1 MLKTINDI
9 NFKIPGLRL
18 ISKIGEGGM
27 SVVYLAE
34 QISLKREVAVK
45 VMRLEVADNDL
56 DVQRFKHEA
65 KIIAHLDH
73 PNIINIYNIGQTST
87 GEVFFTMP
95 YLNHGDLSTY
105 LIEDEKQ
112 FIELLKSVCDGLS
125 FAHDHGV
132 VHRDIKPENLLFD
145 KFGSIRIADFGIA
158 ISQDG
163 GRMTKEH
170 QIVGSAQYM
179 SPEQARSLKVDLRTD
194 IYSLGIVIY
203 ERLTG
208 KVPFDGDESISIL
221 VNHVSTP
228 PEPLP
233 PKMRH
238 WQKVIDKCLAKD
250 PGDRFQS
257 MVELKIALDRVPVN
271 SIQRTNDTIKDFW
284 KDLKIRRNRWFIPGV
299 SALVLLLLVL
309 IFVLSKNTSPTPEEQ
324 EPLDTNFKTTEQKPI
339 EQKPVESKQLD
350 TKTDNLPPTNIDTPL
365 EDSTAQD
372 ATENNEPTEEKPIN
386 NHEEENPLPQNDGE
400 ITQTEKVEESQGES
414 SSPIEDTI
422 KTEDTLSQ
430 TSFDN
435 SGEAP
440 QLTVAE
446 IKQQIAQQS
455 ENEQEEK
462 VSDSQP
468 SQTPSETK
476 QENNIEDLLA
486 SARKNI
492 ESYQLTKPADD
503 NAMDQ
508 LLTILSVEPSHQ
520 AALEELHEIG
530 NRYFLLINGALLRNE
545 FNNAVTHLKSFN
557 AFNEKIDSI
566 NTDYDVEKQSLITTA
581 KKLDLSSDDI
591 NADQVNSLIEFLS
604 IIDSENNYLA
614 TLDKVLLFK
623 NQPQVGDKLLDSK
636 RIETILVKDNMA
648 MTTKEI
654 TVQQYKEFVEATS
667 REESKCRHKGGTLGS
682 FFSNYSWKSPAFEQT
697 PNDPVVCVSY
707 EDALAYSQW
716 LAEQTGN
723 RYRLPTEQEWSF
735 VAMNKQN
742 KFSPC
747 QSANLAGSEAADV
760 RNKEKNYDCS
770 DSFVYTAPVATF
782 SKNSQGVYDMQ
793 GNVSE
798 WTRCKEDSCQ
808 SPIAMGSSWYN
819 GEQSSGSTF
828 SDKLKDETGY
838 TYVGIRLVRDL

>member
-179 SPEQARSLKVDLRTD
+179 SPEQARSFKVDLRTD

-228 PEPLP
+228 PDPLP

-238 WQKVIDKCLAKD
+238 WQKVIDKCLAKN
-250 PGDRFQS
+250 PEDRFQS
-257 MVELKIALDRVPVN
+257 MVELKIALDRVPIN
-271 SIQRTNDTIKDFW
+271 SIQRTNDTIKNFW
-284 KDLKIRRNRWFIPGV
+284 KDLKIRKSRWFIPGV

-309 IFVLSKNTSPTPEEQ
+309 IFVLSRNTTPNPEEQ
-324 EPLDTNFKTTEQKPI
+324 KSLETNFKTIQQKPI
-339 EQKPVESKQLD
+339 EQKPVESTLSD
-350 TKTDNLPPTNIDTPL
+350 TKTDNIPSTNIDTSQI
-365 EDSTAQD
+365 DSTAKD
-372 ATENNEPTEEKPIN
+372 ALQNNKAI
-386 NHEEENPLPQNDGE
+386 EENLASSIDENTAPQQNE
-400 ITQTEKVEESQGES
+400 ENITPIAKSEAKQEELFSSVE
-414 SSPIEDTI
+414 D
-422 KTEDTLSQ
+422 KTADKDSLSQ
-430 TSFDN
+430 TDFDN
-435 SGEAP
+435 TDISS
-440 QLTVAE
+440 QLSVDE
-446 IKQQIAQQS
+446 IKQQIALQVQDEQS
-455 ENEQEEK
+455 EDIN
-462 VSDSQP
+462 DSQ
-468 SQTPSETK
+468 SSRDSGQAI
-476 QENNIEDLLA
+476 NIEALLE
-486 SARKNI
+486 SARRNI

-508 LLTILSVEPSHQ
+508 LLTILSVEQSHQ

-557 AFNEKIDSI
+557 AFNEKTEYI
-566 NTDYDVEKQSLITTA
+566 NSGYDVEKQSLISTA
-581 KKLDLSSDDI
+581 KKLDLSSDEISTEQI
-591 NADQVNSLIEFLS
+591 NDLMEFFS
-604 IIDSENNYLA
+604 IIDSDNSYSK
-614 TLDKVLLFK
+614 TLQKVLLFK

-808 SPIAMGSSWYN
+808 SPVAMGSSWYN
-819 GEQSSGSTF
+819 GEQSNGPTF